1 MFAKF
6 DETGRLIQ
14 VQNVLP
20 DDDSE
25 QAKEE
30 FYEIPPGFQDH
41 TRIKLVKGKIVE
53 LTDAELEQFQQ
64 EFEKIRL
71 TRTAER
77 KVEQF
82 KTKLKELT
90 SPDLWDTYSEDKKK
104 SISEYRL
111 ALDNIAKQKDYPHDI
126 VFPVLSI

>member
-20 DDDSE
+20 DDDSD
-25 QAKEE
+25 QTKEG
-30 FYEIPPGFQDH
+30 FYEIPSGFQDH
-41 TRIKLVKGKIVE
+41 TRIKLVKGKVVE
-53 LTDAELEQFQQ
+53 LTDEELEQFQQ

-77 KVEQF
+77 KLDQL
-82 KTKLKELT
+82 KTALKEIT

-111 ALDNIAKQKDYPHDI
+111 ALDNITKQKDYPTDI

>member
-14 VQNVLP
+14 AQNVLP

-25 QAKEE
+25 QTKEE

-41 TRIKLVKGKIVE
+41 TRIKLINGKIVE
-53 LTDAELEQFQQ
+53 LTDEELKQFEQ

-71 TRTAER
+71 TRTAVR
-77 KVEQF
+77 KVDQL
-82 KTKLKELT
+82 KTELKELT

-111 ALDNIAKQKDYPHDI
+111 ALDNITKQKDYPHDI

>member
-20 DDDSE
+20 SDE
-25 QAKEE
+25 TAQE
-30 FYEIPPGFQDH
+30 FFEIPVGFEEH
-41 TRIKLVKGKIVE
+41 NKLKLVDGKIVK
-53 LTDAELEQFQQ
+53 LSDADLQQ
-64 EFEKIRL
+64 FEKEYEIIRL
-71 TRTAER
+71 TRTAVR
-77 KVEQF
+77 KTDQLKSE
-82 KTKLKELT
+82 LKELT
-90 SPDLWDTYSEDKKK
+90 SPELWDTYSEDKKK